1 MESNLIN
8 DNDNIKFEYKKENNI
23 KGEINENIDTNIYNK
38 EKNNREDEFEI
49 SKDISYKNNI
59 NNKILNPVNQKSR
72 DKKKGQ
78 SINLMQ
84 KLIETKRNTQKN
96 EDSTRE
102 KSNFKEDESS
112 EISEK
117 ENTNKNESIDNE
129 NSIKNNINNKNL
141 LAEKLKII
149 FQKRNK
155 SENKNK
161 FDDLKYSS
169 DSNSDLNDNNLNNE
183 EIKTET
189 KNNILSDND
198 DDNNYN
204 NKNNVKRTT
213 DLNKNEDEL
222 ISISSSEDE
231 NEIKKME
238 EEDQKK
244 KEIEI
249 RAQKLIQMMIKQ
261 KPKKEKE
268 EEEEEKEEEE
278 NLNNDNNDNINEE
291 NNIHNSKLNE
301 TPNKIIHKETEEY
314 DDDSEKDNSIKKTK
328 YNKNLYND
336 SNISKNK
343 FSNEEESEKSDSN
356 NEEEEI
362 INKKKISKK
371 TAQINGLRNILEM
384 LKEKQL
390 EKEREE
396 EKIRVEEARI
406 RKEERENRIREREE
420 RRKKRIE
427 EEKEKELLKKKE
439 EEEKELLRKKE
450 EEEKELLRKKE
461 EEIKKREKEA
471 LEELEKIRKEKE
483 RKKKEE
489 EEKELKEQ
497 EEIQLREN
505 KRLEEEMK
513 RKENQRKKFAEIQ
526 SQYEKLKQKEA
537 KIKTEEKNKTSQK
550 LSTSKISSSNMNNN
564 NSNYSLFY
572 NNKNMNNNNNSNINY
587 PFTPKNIEKNN
598 NKSFN
603 TIESEFKRQISFS
616 EYQTQEKEL
625 VLFEEIPKI
634 QDRSFDSGITY
645 QKPIQ
650 TYFTNQDIGTR
661 STKTLIY
668 SRKGI
673 KQNLNKNNPNI
684 NKIKNNRNNNKITN
698 LNSPILNNSFQGYY
712 HKKNQNIYSRSPERY
727 SKPIKNII
735 NNRYMMNDFEKLNNS
750 SFNKNVNSVS
760 YSNNKNYNNLNN
772 LNNSNNQSSLS
783 INLEDLMI
791 LEEKLSDIINAV
803 IANKNLSNECF
814 EWWNYYYNCSLF
826 GKIEKVFKGN
836 DTNIIKSSIN
846 YELLSIMICYDLSF
860 DKNLLKKVFIMI
872 KAILNLN
879 HKNLI
884 IICEYILSKISN
896 DSLLNSWVY
905 KLRDLVNSA
914 TSISDE
920 SEYVSFNIEPLSL
933 IEKIKYNTNCI
944 SNDIKMILKNYPYTQ
959 LAENLVLLYK
969 NILDSSYEDLNQ
981 FFREKILRVENP
993 NASVLASVVLKENSN
1008 FYTVAPPYLK
1018 TKNLKKYTLVL
1029 DLDETIINFKINSSN
1044 ESEGVL
1050 RVRPGIYEFLETVGK
1065 YYEIV
1070 VFTVATQEYA
1080 DLIIDAIEENKI
1092 YFDYRL
1098 YRQHAVIID
1107 NDFVK
1112 DLSRLGRPIDK
1123 IIIVDNMLQNF
1134 RLQKEN
1140 GINIR
1145 TFWGEDPYDTALFD
1159 LMPILVNIAKE
1170 GGDVRFGLKKYRD
1183 EIVRKVTSNISK
1195 H

>member
-1 MESNLIN
+1 MDKYLTEYN
-8 DNDNIKFEYKKENNI
+8 DNTIYNNKSENGIYNDKKEIIKKEN
-23 KGEINENIDTNIYNK
+23 K
-38 EKNNREDEFEI
+38 FEI
-49 SKDISYKNNI
+49 SKNVSYKNKTENENEDY
-59 NNKILNPVNQKSR
+59 NNKIINPTKQNYLNR
-72 DKKKGQ
+72 KKIEQ
-78 SINLMQ
+78 TSTMQ
-84 KLIETKRNTQKN
+84 KLIETKRKNQKN

-183 EIKTET
+183 EIKTEA

-198 DDNNYN
+198 DDNNFN

-278 NLNNDNNDNINEE
+278 NLNNDNNENINEE

-301 TPNKIIHKETEEY
+301 TPNKIIHKEKDEY

-356 NEEEEI
+356 NEEDEI

-427 EEKEKELLKKKE
+427 EEKEKELLK
-439 EEEKELLRKKE
+439 KKE

-550 LSTSKISSSNMNNN
+550 LSTSKISSNMNNN

-625 VLFEEIPKI
+625 MIFEEMPKI

-698 LNSPILNNSFQGYY
+698 LNSPILNNSFQGHY

-791 LEEKLSDIINAV
+791 LEEKLNDIINAV

-969 NILDSSYEDLNQ
+969 NILDSSYESLNQ

>member
-8 DNDNIKFEYKKENNI
+8 DNDNIKFENKKENNI
-23 KGEINENIDTNIYNK
+23 KSEINENLDINIYNK
-38 EKNNREDEFEI
+38 EKINRENGFEI
-49 SKDISYKNNI
+49 SKDISYKNNTNYKEI
-59 NNKILNPVNQKSR
+59 DVKDNKILNPVTQKSR

-78 SINLMQ
+78 QINIMQ
-84 KLIETKRNTQKN
+84 KLLETKRNFQKN

-129 NSIKNNINNKNL
+129 IPIKNNINNNNL
-141 LAEKLKII
+141 LTEKLKII

-155 SENKNK
+155 TENKNK

-169 DSNSDLNDNNLNNE
+169 DSNSELNDNNLNNE
-183 EIKTET
+183 EIKIE
-189 KNNILSDND
+189 KQNDIISDSD

-204 NKNNVKRTT
+204 KNNKVKRKI

-238 EEDQKK
+238 EEEKKK

-249 RAQKLIQMMIKQ
+249 RAQKLIQMMLKQ
-261 KPKKEKE
+261 KSKEEKE
-268 EEEEEKEEEE
+268 EEEEEKEKEDKD
-278 NLNNDNNDNINEE
+278 NFNNENNDNINEDNDM
-291 NNIHNSKLNE
+291 NNSNLKA
-301 TPNKIIHKETEEY
+301 TPSKIINREKDEY
-314 DDDSEKDNSIKKTK
+314 DDSEKDNSIK
-328 YNKNLYND
+328 NKKFNQNLDNE
-336 SNISKNK
+336 SNSKNK
-343 FSNEEESEKSDSN
+343 FSNEDDSDKSNSIN
-356 NEEEEI
+356 NEDEEI
-362 INKKKISKK
+362 NKENNSKK
-371 TAQINGLRNILEM
+371 NAQINGLRNILEM

-390 EKEREE
+390 EKERDE
-396 EKIRVEEARI
+396 EKIRIEEARI
-406 RKEERENRIREREE
+406 RKEEREKRIREREE
-420 RRKKRIE
+420 KRR
-427 EEKEKELLKKKE
+427 KKKE
-439 EEEKELLRKKE
+439 EEEKELLRKKKE
-450 EEEKELLRKKE
+450 EEELQRKKE
-461 EEIKKREKEA
+461 EEEELKRKKEEELKKREKEA
-471 LEELEKIRKEKE
+471 LEELENIRKEKE

-489 EEKELKEQ
+489 EEELKEQ
-497 EEIQLREN
+497 EEIKLREN

-526 SQYEKLKQKEA
+526 SQYEKIKEQEA
-537 KIKTEEKNKTSQK
+537 KLKTEGKNRTQK
-550 LSTSKISSSNMNNN
+550 VSSSKINSS
-564 NSNYSLFY
+564 
-572 NNKNMNNNNNSNINY
+572 NNNNNSNKSFFYNNNNKNNNDNNSNNIIY
-587 PFTPKNIEKNN
+587 PFTPNNKDKNN
-598 NKSFN
+598 IKSLN
-603 TIESEFKRQISFS
+603 EIENEYKKEMSFS

-625 VLFEEIPKI
+625 MIFEEMPKI
-634 QDRSFDSGITY
+634 QDRSFDSGTY

-650 TYFTNQDIGTR
+650 SYFTNQDFGTR
-661 STKTLIY
+661 STKALIY

-673 KQNLNKNNPNI
+673 KNNFNK
-684 NKIKNNRNNNKITN
+684 KNSNRNNIKNIRNNDKITN
-698 LNSPILNNSFQGYY
+698 FNSPILNNTFQEHFY
-712 HKKNQNIYSRSPERY
+712 KKNQNIYSRSPQRY
-727 SKPIKNII
+727 SKPIKNNI
-735 NNRYMMNDFEKLNNS
+735 NNRYIMNEFEKLNNS
-750 SFNKNVNSVS
+750 SFNKNINSIS
-760 YSNNKNYNNLNN
+760 YSNNKNSNMYS
-772 LNNSNNQSSLS
+772 SNNQSSLS

-826 GKIEKVFKGN
+826 GQIEKVFKGN

-846 YELLSIMICYDLSF
+846 YELLSIMICYDISF
-860 DKNLLKKVFIMI
+860 DKSLLKKVFIMI

-905 KLRDLVNSA
+905 KLRDLVKSA

-920 SEYVSFNIEPLSL
+920 SEYVSFNIEPLSI

-969 NILDSSYEDLNQ
+969 NIIDSSYEDINQ
-981 FFREKILRVENP
+981 FFRDKILRIENP
-993 NASVLASVVLKENSN
+993 NASVLASIVLKENSN
-1008 FYTVAPPYLK
+1008 FYTVVPPYLK
-1018 TKNLKKYTLVL
+1018 TKNLKNYTLVL
-1029 DLDETIINFKINSSN
+1029 DLNETLINFKIDSSN

-1050 RVRPGIYEFLETVGK
+1050 RVRPGIYEFLEKVGK
-1065 YYEIV
+1065 YYEII
-1070 VFTVATQEYA
+1070 VFTVSTQDYA
-1080 DLIIDAIEENKI
+1080 DLIIDAIEESKI

-1098 YRQHAVIID
+1098 YRQHTVILN

-1123 IIIVDNMLQNF
+1123 IIIVDNMIQNF

-1159 LMPILVNIAKE
+1159 LMDILIKIAKE
-1170 GGDVRFGLKKYRD
+1170 GGDVRIGLRKYRD